1 MKAHTTNGSSIYAIQ
16 RYHWASDYWF
26 GVILYLGEPL
36 SYVPLLLPIASH
48 LEAVFL
54 HLNLSIKLMLAR
66 TSYLVLR
73 PWKILDHPWSHFT
86 ILLFDAGCQE
96 AMFSELSMIQSPCPA

>member
-1 MKAHTTNGSSIYAIQ
+1 MGAPITDGCSIYATQ

-26 GVILYLGEPL
+26 EVILYLGEPL

-48 LEAVFL
+48 LGAVSV
-54 HLNLSIKLMLAR
+54 HLNLSIVLKLSK
-66 TSYLVLR
+66 TFYLVLR